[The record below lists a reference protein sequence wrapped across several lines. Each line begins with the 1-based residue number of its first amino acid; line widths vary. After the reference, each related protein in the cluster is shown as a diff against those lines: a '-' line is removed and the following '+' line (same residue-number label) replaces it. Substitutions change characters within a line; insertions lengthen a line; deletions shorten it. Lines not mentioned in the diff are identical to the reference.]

1 MTGDDTPMRLDSFLT
16 LWGDLRPWDTVI
28 ADAHRRG
35 YDGIEARIP
44 EPENLSA
51 RRMALRDAECPYIAI
66 ALTGGGVIPRQSATL
81 DDHLADLDEALG
93 RAALLSPRF
102 VNVLGGND
110 RWNAA
115 LQAEFIGRA
124 LHLGQKHGL
133 TLSFETH
140 RARLCATPWMTLDVL
155 AQIPEAL
162 FTADISHWVVGCE
175 RLLDDPCDDFS
186 AFITRVH
193 HVQARVGYDQGPQV
207 SHPAAPENRAALDFH
222 RDFWRRIWVS
232 QRARGY
238 AVTTLT
244 PECGPDGY
252 THTLPFTDLPLA
264 DRHAMN
270 DWLRQ
275 DQVRSFAGCFPASAG
290 ES

>member
-1 MTGDDTPMRLDSFLT
+1 MRLETYLT
-16 LWGDLRPWDTVI
+16 LWGDTRPWSHAI

-44 EPENLSA
+44 ALADLPA
-51 RRMALRDAECPYIAI
+51 CGAALRDSHCPFIAI
-66 ALTGGGVIPRQSATL
+66 ALTGGGVIPRQDATIK
-81 DDHLADLDEALG
+81 DHLADLG
-93 RAALLSPRF
+93 ALLARATQLAPRF

-110 RWNAA
+110 RWGVN
-115 LQAEFIGRA
+115 QQVEFIGRA
-124 LHLGQKHGL
+124 MMLGRDHGL

-140 RARLCATPWMTLDVL
+140 RARLCATPWATLDVV
-155 AQIPEAL
+155 AQMPDAL

-186 AFITRVH
+186 TFIERVH
-193 HVQARVGYDQGPQV
+193 HIQARVGYDQGPQV
-207 SHPAAPENRAALDFH
+207 SHPAAPEHRAALEFH
-222 RDFWRRIWVS
+222 RDFWRRIRVS

-252 THTLPFTDLPLA
+252 THTVPFTNLPLA
-264 DRHAMN
+264 DRHEMN

-275 DQVRSFAGCFPASAG
+275 NQARSFADNVSAPSPAGGS
-290 ES
+290 

>member
-1 MTGDDTPMRLDSFLT
+1 MRLETYLT
-16 LWGDLRPWDTVI
+16 LWGDTRPWSHAI

-44 EPENLSA
+44 ALADLPA
-51 RRMALRDAECPYIAI
+51 CGAALRDSHCPFIAI
-66 ALTGGGVIPRQSATL
+66 ALTGGGVIPRQDATIK
-81 DDHLADLDEALG
+81 DHLADLG
-93 RAALLSPRF
+93 ALLARATQLAPRF

-110 RWNAA
+110 RWGVN
-115 LQAEFIGRA
+115 QQVEFIGRA
-124 LHLGQKHGL
+124 MMLGRDHGL

-140 RARLCATPWMTLDVL
+140 RARLCATPWVTLDVV
-155 AQIPEAL
+155 AQMPDAL

-186 AFITRVH
+186 TFIERVH
-193 HVQARVGYDQGPQV
+193 HIQARVGYDQGPQV
-207 SHPAAPENRAALDFH
+207 SHPAAPEHRAALEFH
-222 RDFWRRIWVS
+222 RDFWRRIRVS

-252 THTLPFTDLPLA
+252 THTVPFTNLPLA
-264 DRHAMN
+264 DRHEMN

-275 DQVRSFAGCFPASAG
+275 DQARSFADNVSAPSPAGGS
-290 ES
+290 

>member
-1 MTGDDTPMRLDSFLT
+1 MRLETYLT
-16 LWGDLRPWDTVI
+16 LWGDTRPWRHVF

-44 EPENLSA
+44 ALADLPA
-51 RRMALRDAECPYIAI
+51 CGAALRDSHCPFIAI
-66 ALTGGGVIPRQSATL
+66 ALTGGGVIPRQDATTA
-81 DDHLADLDEALG
+81 DHLADLD
-93 RAALLSPRF
+93 ALLSHATQLAPRF

-110 RWNAA
+110 RWGVN
-115 LQAEFIGRA
+115 QQVEFIGRA
-124 LHLGQKHGL
+124 MTLGRKHGL

-140 RARLCATPWMTLDVL
+140 RARLCATPWVTLDVV
-155 AQIPEAL
+155 AQLPDAL

-175 RLLDDPCDDFS
+175 RLLNDPCDDFS
-186 AFITRVH
+186 AFIERVH

-222 RDFWRRIWVS
+222 RDFWRRIRVS

-238 AVTTLT
+238 DVTTLT

-252 THTLPFTDLPLA
+252 THTVPFTNLPLA
-264 DRHAMN
+264 DRQEMN

-275 DQVRSFAGCFPASAG
+275 DQARSFADNVSASSPEG
-290 ES
+290 DS